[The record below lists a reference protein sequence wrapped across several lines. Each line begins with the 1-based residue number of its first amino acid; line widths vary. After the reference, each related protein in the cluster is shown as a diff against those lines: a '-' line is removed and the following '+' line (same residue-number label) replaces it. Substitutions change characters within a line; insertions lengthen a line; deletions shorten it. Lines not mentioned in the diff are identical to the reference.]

1 MTCISCRE
9 RNCEYAVSVM
19 AAPKRTFTQRVLRHP
34 KLGTL
39 PSSIPLVIPDDTE
52 YDFAKNELRSIE
64 GKPRS
69 KLKLVPQ
76 TLELI
81 KDIKKI
87 LGVLSICGPCR
98 SGKSYVLSR
107 MLGSSDAF
115 DLGHT
120 MDPKTFG
127 IWIGTTVL
135 ECDEFTLLLMDTEG
149 IDAASARM
157 KDDASVLVMTI
168 LLSSFVIYNS
178 LHVPKKNDLEKMR
191 SVTLV
196 ACNVCQINMGYYCL

>member
-1 MTCISCRE
+1 
-9 RNCEYAVSVM
+9 M
-19 AAPKRTFTQRVLRHP
+19 AAPKRRFIQRVLQHP
-34 KLGTL
+34 ELATL
-39 PSSIPLVIPDDTE
+39 PASVPLVIPDDTE
-52 YDFAKNELRSIE
+52 YDFANNELRLVE

-69 KLKLVPQ
+69 KLVLVPQ

-81 KDIKKI
+81 KSIKKD

-98 SGKSYVLSR
+98 TGKSYVLSR
-107 MLGSSDAF
+107 VLGSSDAF
-115 DLGHT
+115 ELGHT

-149 IDAASARM
+149 IDAATARM

-168 LLSSFVIYNS
+168 LLSSFMIYNS
-178 LHVPKKNDLEKMR
+178 LQVPKKNDLEKMR
-191 SVTLV
+191 LV
-196 ACNVCQINMGYYCL
+196 IFLA